1 MTNKSLCALAF
12 ALLFS
17 IASCEKVNE
26 LINFKIK
33 HETSFTIPGQNT
45 GIGDL
50 LSIPRA
56 EIKTS
61 SEQTF
66 KNNNTRA
73 ELVEEVTLDE
83 LILSITAPENE
94 SFDFLNEISIYITAE
109 GEQEVLLASKVKIPE
124 DGSRTLVLE
133 TSQTNLKPYVVKEN
147 YTIRTV
153 AKTDKVVDKAVDVKI
168 NMSFQVRAAIF

>member
-1 MTNKSLCALAF
+1 MTNKFLCALAF
-12 ALLFS
+12 AFLFF

-33 HETSFTIPGQNT
+33 HETSFTIPGQNS

-50 LSIPRA
+50 LSIPRT

-94 SFDFLNEISIYITAE
+94 NFDFLNEISIFITAE
-109 GEQEVLLASKVKIPE
+109 GEQEILLASKVKIPE
-124 DGSRTLVLE
+124 DGSRTISLE
-133 TSQTNLKPYVVKEN
+133 TSQANLKPFLVKEN

-153 AKTDKVVDKAVDVKI
+153 AKTDKVVDNAVDVKI
-168 NMSFQVRAAIF
+168 NMSFQVKAAIF